1 MTTLSAGG
9 DDPLGAAQAGPQPFL
24 AEISPYGS
32 LQALVADDGR
42 TVYLFLAGPEE
53 TNFGMRAVWVRNLA
67 PAPAAFDETDKAPP
81 LAPAGACRSPAAM
94 TSLDKSRC
102 GFVWLPSGDGVALF
116 EGDEILAAVVPW
128 SGVEGFAGCSREAT
142 ADTHVASPF
151 PADGSVEA
159 RFRAARAWW
168 AKWASP
174 ENPWPELQQQVV
186 SAYERDLGRPGGF
199 APIDDGRWPPRALV
213 RIPRI
218 GGEALVTMGLS
229 IRPQPL
235 VELVAED
242 PSRIRRVELG
252 VALPSGSGDDGVSKY
267 GSILVGLADM
277 PWTRFLPLA
286 EGVALMT
293 GEIPGT
299 PYTGITLLPA
309 SSFGPRVSLPNWEG
323 DPVSLLWLV
332 PLRADE
338 MEEMKKSGKA
348 PDVDYPRTSL
358 ILPR

>member
-1 MTTLSAGG
+1 MTTFTAGG
-9 DDPLGAAQAGPQPFL
+9 DDPLGAAQPGPQPFM
-24 AEISPYGS
+24 AEVSPYGS

-67 PAPAAFDETDKAPP
+67 QAPAAFDEKDKAPP
-81 LAPAGACRSPAAM
+81 LVPAGASRSPAAM
-94 TSLDKSRC
+94 PKLDRSRC
-102 GFVWLPSGDGVALF
+102 RFVWLPAGDGVALLD
-116 EGDEILAAVVPW
+116 GDEILAAVVPW
-128 SGVEGFAGCSREAT
+128 SGVEGFAGFSREAA

-151 PADGSVEA
+151 PADGTIEA
-159 RFRAARAWW
+159 RFRAAATWW

-174 ENPWPELQQQVV
+174 DNPWPQLQQQIV
-186 SAYERDLGRPGGF
+186 SSYERDLGRPAGF
-199 APIDDGRWPPRALV
+199 APIDDGQWPPRALV

-218 GGEALVTMGLS
+218 AGEALVTMGVCL
-229 IRPQPL
+229 RPQPL
-235 VELVAED
+235 VELVVED
-242 PSRIRRVELG
+242 PTRIRRVEVG
-252 VALPSGSGDDGVSKY
+252 VALPPGAGDDEVSKY
-267 GSILVGLADM
+267 GSILVGLTDM

-299 PYTGITLLPA
+299 QYSAITLLPA
-309 SSFGPRVSLPNWEG
+309 ASFGPKVTLPDWEG

-332 PLRADE
+332 PLRTDE
-338 MEEMKKSGKA
+338 MEAMKASGKA
-348 PDVDYPRTSL
+348 PDVAYPRTSL